1 MDFTLNIGAHRT
13 ATTTLQRYLA
23 EQKAVL
29 AQRGVAVWGPP
40 DTRDGRLAGL
50 LGDPGH
56 VSAQRT
62 ALARRSGNR
71 VRLAHRMLTDTG
83 HTRMLLSEE
92 NLLGGLRENL
102 GLGVLYPTA
111 ARRLTRLAEALPQV
125 HTVAVAIR
133 SHESYW
139 PSVIAHMLRR
149 GFPMPDAEV
158 LAQIAFVPRTWRD
171 VIEDVAETF
180 PGAEILVWSYERMG
194 GLPHVAARA
203 LTGVRLPVQTR
214 PLHLNAAL
222 SAEALRAK
230 LIESDCDASVI
241 HTEGARFAPFT
252 LSQRRGLR
260 AAYADDIAWLTTG
273 ADGLATYIDNEA
285 IRPDLR
291 PLAQVSD
298 REGCSHEGPDTAGP
312 HQAVGRTRD
321 EGTAGQTH

>member
-1 MDFTLNIGAHRT
+1 MDFTLHIGAHRT

-23 EQKAVL
+23 EQKAAL

-40 DTRDGRLAGL
+40 HTRDGRLAGL

-56 VSAQRT
+56 VSTQRA

-71 VRLAHRMLTDTG
+71 VRLAHQMLADTG
-83 HTRMLLSEE
+83 HTRMILSEE
-92 NLLGGLRENL
+92 NLLGSLRENL

-111 ARRLTRLAEALPQV
+111 ARRLVRLAE
-125 HTVAVAIR
+125 AIR

-149 GFPMPDAEV
+149 GFSMPDAEV
-158 LAQIAFVPRTWRD
+158 LAHVSYVPRSWRD

-203 LTGVRLPVQTR
+203 LTGVPLAVPTR
-214 PLHLNAAL
+214 PLHLNASP
-222 SAEALRAK
+222 SAEALRSA
-230 LIESDCDASVI
+230 LVFSDCDASVI
-241 HTEGARFAPFT
+241 HAEGARFVPFSP
-252 LSQRRGLR
+252 SQRRGLR

-291 PLAQVSD
+291 PSVQVSD
-298 REGCSHEGPDTAGP
+298 REGCSHDGPDTARP